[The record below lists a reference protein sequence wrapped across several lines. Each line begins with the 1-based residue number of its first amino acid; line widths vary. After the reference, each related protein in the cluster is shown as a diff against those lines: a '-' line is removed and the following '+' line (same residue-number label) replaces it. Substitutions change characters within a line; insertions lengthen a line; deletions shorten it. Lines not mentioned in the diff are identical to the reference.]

1 MKKIMTL
8 FTGLAGVMSL
18 CAVSAFATADDA
30 IVTSGDMTG
39 SNVMAIVCAV
49 AAVAGIIYL
58 WIIRRKR

>member
-30 IVTSGDMTG
+30 FVTNGDMTG